1 MLSVTDF
8 GIVWMCWYFS
18 FDFSDVEQG
27 QPVVYRSVFT
37 IPTYT
42 FTCVIGIYD
51 TLLYIHGAVVVH

>member
-1 MLSVTDF
+1 MTDF
-8 GIVWMCWYFS
+8 GIVLMCAYFS
-18 FDFSDVEQG
+18 FDFSDVERG

-51 TLLYIHGAVVVH
+51 TLLYTHRAVEVH